1 MRSKSFDEFYSL
13 KAKDF
18 LNAEMVL
25 MIEYVLDFAEKK
37 NSRFYSALMEKIRET
52 QVTKTKR

>member
-1 MRSKSFDEFYSL
+1 MRVDIDVALAQMS
-13 KAKDF
+13 
-18 LNAEMVL
+18 NAEIVL
-25 MIEYVLDFAEKK
+25 MIEDVLDFAEKK